1 MRIKNSIIFSKK
13 FMYYLVKINKLSLLI
28 IFLLISVFLGS
39 SNNHAYELNKNI
51 VYFQDIFKGILLE
64 DRDKWSIVCEEN
76 NENNCILTQ
85 FLETKTDAIH
95 IVILVNIIRDEDTN
109 YIRIILKEILNEGPI
124 PEDIYIISKDK
135 ELAYNI
141 KQSQCIDGQC
151 EFIDQINPEFMSMLR
166 EDNDFIIGVSFQD
179 LSLNIGALVSGEEFS
194 VLYGKIKQ

>member
-1 MRIKNSIIFSKK
+1 MH
-13 FMYYLVKINKLSLLI
+13 YLVKINKLSLLI
-28 IFLLISVFLGS
+28 IFLLLSVFLGS
-39 SNNHAYELNKNI
+39 SNTHAYELNKNI

-95 IVILVNIIRDEDTN
+95 IVILVNIIRDEDAN

-141 KQSQCIDGQC
+141 KQSQCIDEQC
-151 EFIDQINPEFMSMLR
+151 EFIDQINPEFMSMLQ

>member
-1 MRIKNSIIFSKK
+1 MH
-13 FMYYLVKINKLSLLI
+13 YLVNINKLSILI
-28 IFLLISVFLGS
+28 IFLLLSIFLGS
-39 SNNHAYELNKNI
+39 SNTHAYELNKNI

-95 IVILVNIIRDEDTN
+95 IVMLVNIIRDDDTN
-109 YIRIILKEILNEGPI
+109 YIRIILKKILNEARI

-135 ELAYNI
+135 ELVYNI

-151 EFIDQINPEFMSMLR
+151 EFIDQINPEFMSMLQ

>member
-1 MRIKNSIIFSKK
+1 
-13 FMYYLVKINKLSLLI
+13 MYYLVKINKLSLLI
-28 IFLLISVFLGS
+28 IFLLLSVFLGS
-39 SNNHAYELNKNI
+39 SNTHAYELNKNI

-109 YIRIILKEILNEGPI
+109 YVRIILKEILNEGPI

>member
-1 MRIKNSIIFSKK
+1 
-13 FMYYLVKINKLSLLI
+13 MYYLVKINKLSLLI
-28 IFLLISVFLGS
+28 IFLLLSVFLGS
-39 SNNHAYELNKNI
+39 SNTHAYELNKNI

-95 IVILVNIIRDEDTN
+95 IVILVNIIRDEDAN

>member
-1 MRIKNSIIFSKK
+1 
-13 FMYYLVKINKLSLLI
+13 MYYLVKINKLSLLI
-28 IFLLISVFLGS
+28 IFLLLSVFLGS
-39 SNNHAYELNKNI
+39 SNTHAYELNKNI

-76 NENNCILTQ
+76 NENNCLLTQ

-95 IVILVNIIRDEDTN
+95 IVILVNIIRDEDAN
-109 YIRIILKEILNEGPI
+109 YIRIILKEILTEGPI

>member
-1 MRIKNSIIFSKK
+1 M
-13 FMYYLVKINKLSLLI
+13 KINKLSILI
-28 IFLLISVFLGS
+28 ILLLLSILFGS
-39 SNNHAYELNKNI
+39 SNTHSYELNKNI

-85 FLETKTDAIH
+85 FLETKTDNIH

-109 YIRIILKEILNEGPI
+109 YIRIILKEILNEGRI
-124 PEDIYIISKDK
+124 PEDRYIISKDK
-135 ELAYNI
+135 ELVYNI
-141 KQSQCIDGQC
+141 KQSQCIDEQC
-151 EFIDQINPEFMSMLR
+151 EFIDQINPEFMSMLQ

-179 LSLNIGALVSGEEFS
+179 LSLNIGALVSGEEFN

>member
-1 MRIKNSIIFSKK
+1 
-13 FMYYLVKINKLSLLI
+13 MYYLVKINKLSLLI
-28 IFLLISVFLGS
+28 IFLLLSVFLGS
-39 SNNHAYELNKNI
+39 SNTHAYELNKNI

-109 YIRIILKEILNEGPI
+109 YIRIILKESLNKGQI

>member
-1 MRIKNSIIFSKK
+1 
-13 FMYYLVKINKLSLLI
+13 
-28 IFLLISVFLGS
+28 
-39 SNNHAYELNKNI
+39 
-51 VYFQDIFKGILLE
+51 
-64 DRDKWSIVCEEN
+64 
-76 NENNCILTQ
+76 
-85 FLETKTDAIH
+85 
-95 IVILVNIIRDEDTN
+95 
-109 YIRIILKEILNEGPI
+109 LNEGPI

-141 KQSQCIDGQC
+141 KQSKCIDGQC

>member
-1 MRIKNSIIFSKK
+1 
-13 FMYYLVKINKLSLLI
+13 MYYLVKINKLSLLI

>member
-1 MRIKNSIIFSKK
+1 M
-13 FMYYLVKINKLSLLI
+13 KINKLSILI
-28 IFLLISVFLGS
+28 ILLLLSILFGS
-39 SNNHAYELNKNI
+39 SNTHSYELNKNI

-76 NENNCILTQ
+76 NENNCLLTQ

-95 IVILVNIIRDEDTN
+95 IVILVNIIRDEDAN

>member
-1 MRIKNSIIFSKK
+1 MH
-13 FMYYLVKINKLSLLI
+13 YLVKISKLSTLI
-28 IFLLISVFLGS
+28 IFLLLSIFLGS
-39 SNNHAYELNKNI
+39 SKTHAYELNKNI

-95 IVILVNIIRDEDTN
+95 IIILVNIIRDEDTN
-109 YIRIILKEILNEGPI
+109 YIRIILKEILNEGQI
-124 PEDIYIISKDK
+124 PKDISIISKDK
-135 ELAYNI
+135 ELVYSI
-141 KQSQCIDGQC
+141 KQSKCIDGQC
-151 EFIDQINPEFMSMLR
+151 EFIDQINPEFMSMLK

>member
-1 MRIKNSIIFSKK
+1 
-13 FMYYLVKINKLSLLI
+13 MYYLVKINKLSLLI

-95 IVILVNIIRDEDTN
+95 IVILVNIIRDEDAN

>member
-1 MRIKNSIIFSKK
+1 MH
-13 FMYYLVKINKLSLLI
+13 YLVKIYKLSTLI
-28 IFLLISVFLGS
+28 IFLLLSIFLGS
-39 SNNHAYELNKNI
+39 SKTHAYELNKNI

-85 FLETKTDAIH
+85 FLETKTDTIH
-95 IVILVNIIRDEDTN
+95 IVILVNIISDEDTN
-109 YIRIILKEILNEGPI
+109 YIRIILKEILNEGQI
-124 PEDIYIISKDK
+124 PKDISIISKDK
-135 ELAYNI
+135 ELVYSI
-141 KQSQCIDGQC
+141 KQSKCIDGQC
-151 EFIDQINPEFMSMLR
+151 EFIDQINPKFMSMLQ

>member
-1 MRIKNSIIFSKK
+1 M
-13 FMYYLVKINKLSLLI
+13 KINKLSILI
-28 IFLLISVFLGS
+28 IFLLLSILFGS
-39 SNNHAYELNKNI
+39 SNTHSYELNKNI
-51 VYFQDIFKGILLE
+51 VYFKDIFKGILLE

-85 FLETKTDAIH
+85 FLETKTDNIH

-109 YIRIILKEILNEGPI
+109 YIRIILKEILNEGRI

-135 ELAYNI
+135 ELVYNI
-141 KQSQCIDGQC
+141 KQSQCIDEQC
-151 EFIDQINPEFMSMLR
+151 EFIDQINPEFMSMLQ

>member
-1 MRIKNSIIFSKK
+1 M
-13 FMYYLVKINKLSLLI
+13 KINKLSILI
-28 IFLLISVFLGS
+28 ILLLLSILFGS
-39 SNNHAYELNKNI
+39 SNTHSYELNKNI

-85 FLETKTDAIH
+85 FLETKTDNIH

-109 YIRIILKEILNEGPI
+109 YIRIIIKEILNEGRI

-135 ELAYNI
+135 ELVYNI

>member
-1 MRIKNSIIFSKK
+1 
-13 FMYYLVKINKLSLLI
+13 MYYLVKINKLSLLI
-28 IFLLISVFLGS
+28 IFLLLSVFLGS
-39 SNNHAYELNKNI
+39 SNTHAYELNKNI

-109 YIRIILKEILNEGPI
+109 YIRIILKEILNKGPI

>member
-1 MRIKNSIIFSKK
+1 MH
-13 FMYYLVKINKLSLLI
+13 YLVKINKLSLLI
-28 IFLLISVFLGS
+28 IFLLLSVFLGS
-39 SNNHAYELNKNI
+39 SNTHAYELNKNI

-95 IVILVNIIRDEDTN
+95 IVILVNIIRDEDAN

>member
-1 MRIKNSIIFSKK
+1 
-13 FMYYLVKINKLSLLI
+13 MYYLVKINKLSLLI

-135 ELAYNI
+135 QLAYNI

>member
-13 FMYYLVKINKLSLLI
+13 FMHYLVKINKLSTLI
-28 IFLLISVFLGS
+28 IFLLLSIFLGS
-39 SNNHAYELNKNI
+39 SKTHAYELNKNI

-95 IVILVNIIRDEDTN
+95 IVILVNIISDEDTN
-109 YIRIILKEILNEGPI
+109 YIRIILKEILNEGQI
-124 PEDIYIISKDK
+124 PKDISIISKDK
-135 ELAYNI
+135 ELVYNI
-141 KQSQCIDGQC
+141 KQSKCIDGQC
-151 EFIDQINPEFMSMLR
+151 EFIDQINPEFMSMLQ